1 MEHGHSTGESGLP
14 STGQHAGESGLPSA
28 PAVRLTVIAVLLP
41 LIAATVAGLIVL
53 WPDGDLPDVEGAQ
66 RSDATIL
73 DVRQCAAPPEEDSGE
88 ECREADVRI
97 DSGADEGVRV
107 VVPVPFGAGA
117 PDYEPGDRVIV
128 GAVPD
133 APIESRYELL
143 DYQRQMPLL
152 ILAVMFATAVIVLSR
167 WRGLASLAS
176 LGLSIAILIT
186 FVLPALLDG
195 RPPLAVAV
203 VGASTIMIATLYLSY
218 GFSVRTSVALLGT
231 LLSLTLTGVLGLVF
245 TTVGRYT
252 GLADEASAYLG
263 AVGASIDIQ
272 GLLLAGLV
280 IGALGVLDDVTVTQ
294 TAAVWELA
302 DADPEASR
310 RSLFAAGLRIGR
322 QHVSATV
329 NTLVLAY
336 AGASLPLLLLFAVS
350 GQGPLDTVTNEL
362 IAQEV
367 VRALVGGLGIIA
379 AVPLTTLIA
388 ALAVRERP
396 RLRRSRGRRARA
408 AVDVSP

>member
-1 MEHGHSTGESGLP
+1 MEHGQSTAEAGLP
-14 STGQHAGESGLPSA
+14 SPGQHASDSGLPSA
-28 PAVRLTVIAVLLP
+28 PAVRITVVALLLP
-41 LIAATVAGLIVL
+41 LVIATVAGLVLL
-53 WPDGDLPDVEGAQ
+53 WPSGDPPEVEGAQ
-66 RSDATIL
+66 RSDATVL
-73 DVRQCAAPPEEDSGE
+73 DVRECAEPPQGGGGE
-88 ECREADVRI
+88 ACREADVRI
-97 DSGADEGVRV
+97 DSGADDGVVV

-117 PDYEPGDRVIV
+117 PDFEAGDRVIV

-143 DYQRQMPLL
+143 DYQRQLPLL
-152 ILAVMFATAVIVLSR
+152 ILVLTFAAAVIVLSR
-167 WRGLASLAS
+167 WRGVASLAS
-176 LGLSIAILIT
+176 LVLSIAVLIT

-203 VGASTIMIATLYLSY
+203 VGASAIMIATLYLSY
-218 GFSVRTSVALLGT
+218 GVSVRTSVALLGT
-231 LLSLTLTGVLGLVF
+231 LFSLTLTGVLGLVF
-245 TTVGRYT
+245 TSAGRFT
-252 GLADEASAYLG
+252 GLADEASVYLG
-263 AVGASIDIQ
+263 AVGASIDIR

-310 RSLFAAGLRIGR
+310 RALFAAGLRIGR

-336 AGASLPLLLLFAVS
+336 AGASLPVLLLFAVS

-396 RLRRSRGRRARA
+396 GLRRNRGRRVQASA
-408 AVDVSP
+408 HVSP

>member
-1 MEHGHSTGESGLP
+1 MEHGHGTGESGLP

-53 WPDGDLPDVEGAQ
+53 WPDGDLPEVEGAQ

-73 DVRQCAAPPEEDSGE
+73 DVRQCIAPPEEDSGE

-133 APIESRYELL
+133 APIGSRYELL
-143 DYQRQMPLL
+143 DYQRQTPLL

-167 WRGLASLAS
+167 WRGVASLAS

-231 LLSLTLTGVLGLVF
+231 LVSLTLTGVLGLVF
-245 TTVGRYT
+245 TTVGRFT
-252 GLADEASAYLG
+252 GLVDEASAYLG

-379 AVPLTTLIA
+379 AVPLTTSIA

-408 AVDVSP
+408 VDVTA